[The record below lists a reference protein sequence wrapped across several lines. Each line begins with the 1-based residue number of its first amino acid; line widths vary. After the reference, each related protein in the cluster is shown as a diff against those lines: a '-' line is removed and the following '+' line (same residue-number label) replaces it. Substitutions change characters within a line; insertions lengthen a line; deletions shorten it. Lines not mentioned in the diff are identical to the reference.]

1 MMKDAASRTASSAG
15 DGTTTAIVLTEAI
28 VSVVMEMLDKDYN
41 VTEVIKYI
49 NEIIKKV
56 IKHLED
62 HSKKV
67 TPESLNH
74 VATISANNDLEIGN
88 IITEAYKQV
97 GQDGV
102 VTVEKS
108 MNHETYAE
116 ITNGIKIDRGYTSN
130 LFLNNQRKDECVLE
144 DVMVMVCDQEVNNI
158 LQIENVLKPIIQ
170 QNKKLL
176 LIAPCAPCLLY
187 TSPSPRDRQ
196 KSRMPSSA

>member
-1 MMKDAASRTASSAG
+1 M
-15 DGTTTAIVLTEAI
+15 IQNNI
-28 VSVVMEMLDKDYN
+28 YIDKMN
-41 VTEVIKYI
+41 LVKLIKFI
-49 NEIIKKV
+49 LILLIKKV

-130 LFLNNQRKDECVLE
+130 LFLNNLSLYKSLKKERSL
-144 DVMVMVCDQEVNNI
+144 NFLI
-158 LQIENVLKPIIQ
+158 LK
-170 QNKKLL
+170 
-176 LIAPCAPCLLY
+176 
-187 TSPSPRDRQ
+187 
-196 KSRMPSSA
+196 